1 MHPRYIS
8 TSFVS
13 FPFLFSLFSIL
24 PPLFLSYLPSQRQL
38 SRDTSRV
45 ARTHTHGPGAD
56 SPSGI
61 PVERTNAHTQGWER
75 RRHIHAGC
83 VSKVL
88 SLQIT
93 LSRPACWIA
102 SNFNWIRT
110 RAKKFSTTIIPRRK
124 FRIDS
129 GEKKNSTLLLLP
141 VTPWPIRE
149 TMAEKRV
156 YPRATVG
163 FRVIPTQHTPK
174 YPRALSSCI
183 MHTEPAAA
191 EATSPIYR
199 GAWLLSTAG
208 REGERSQ
215 AFALSLSLSLRPK
228 RYFIF
233 RSRLNS
239 TTLTFPL
246 SLLPVTPPNSLS
258 LLLFSRGRI
267 LAACMTARARGRI
280 VCFRDGIGREWEG
293 RMQIHRVLS
302 IKYSTEGDHV
312 LSPTTSIRLFI
323 ATRIL
328 AMKKHWLI
336 LSLSLFLFRLLDRCS
351 PSKFLRG
358 KRSEEGEKKEKKE
371 RKGRGKEEGR
381 GRGCCFANG

>member
-1 MHPRYIS
+1 M
-8 TSFVS
+8 
-13 FPFLFSLFSIL
+13 
-24 PPLFLSYLPSQRQL
+24 
-38 SRDTSRV
+38 
-45 ARTHTHGPGAD
+45 
-56 SPSGI
+56 
-61 PVERTNAHTQGWER
+61 
-75 RRHIHAGC
+75 
-83 VSKVL
+83 
-88 SLQIT
+88 QIT

-110 RAKKFSTTIIPRRK
+110 RAKKFSTTTIPRRK

-149 TMAEKRV
+149 TTAEKRV
-156 YPRATVG
+156 YRATMG

-199 GAWLLSTAG
+199 GAWLLSAAG

-267 LAACMTARARGRI
+267 LVACMTARARGRI

-328 AMKKHWLI
+328 AMKKHRLI

-358 KRSEEGEKKEKKE
+358 KRSEEGEKKRKRRKKGREEERKKE
-371 RKGRGKEEGR
+371 GEEVVVSQTVRKRLTRRIKWYRNETIVEQMPGHKTTASSFPPPIALSTPAEK
-381 GRGCCFANG
+381 AN

>member
-61 PVERTNAHTQGWER
+61 PVERTNERTQGWER
-75 RRHIHAGC
+75 RRHTHAGC

-110 RAKKFSTTIIPRRK
+110 RAKKFSTTTIPRRK

-199 GAWLLSTAG
+199 GAWLLSAAG

-215 AFALSLSLSLRPK
+215 AFALSLSLRPK

-267 LAACMTARARGRI
+267 LVACMTARARGRI
-280 VCFRDGIGREWEG
+280 VCFRDGIGREWG
-293 RMQIHRVLS
+293 RGGCKYTEYLALS
-302 IKYSTEGDHV
+302 IQ
-312 LSPTTSIRLFI
+312 
-323 ATRIL
+323 
-328 AMKKHWLI
+328 
-336 LSLSLFLFRLLDRCS
+336 
-351 PSKFLRG
+351 
-358 KRSEEGEKKEKKE
+358 
-371 RKGRGKEEGR
+371 RKGITYYRPLPPYVYLLLLVSSR
-381 GRGCCFANG
+381 